1 MAQSRNFLLLCGVM
15 TNRLFRD
22 VVFGPV
28 HSRRLG
34 LSLGINIFP
43 AESKICSFNC
53 IYCECGW
60 NTGEKKS
67 YVPRDIVR
75 NDIEMSFRNI
85 TETGSKPDV
94 ITFAGNGEPTIHPD
108 FSGIIDDTLELR
120 DKYLKG
126 VPVAVLSNSTMLSR
140 ETVRTALMKTEIP
153 ILKLDSAVR
162 ETMMTINNVS
172 TSFSFDEYVNGL
184 IMMKGRA
191 IIQTMLVK
199 GTINGVA
206 FDNSTA
212 EEVEKLTGLL
222 KKIEPKEVQIYTL
235 HRVPPLSTV
244 FRIDNMRLK
253 EIESILINK
262 SLKVH
267 LVIN

>member
-1 MAQSRNFLLLCGVM
+1 M

-43 AESKICSFNC
+43 AELKICSFNC

-67 YVPRDIVR
+67 YVPRDVVR
-75 NDIEMSFRNI
+75 NEMEKHFRNI
-85 TETGSKPDV
+85 SESGDKPDV
-94 ITFAGNGEPTIHPD
+94 ITFAGNGEPTIHPE
-108 FSGIIDDTLELR
+108 FSGIIDDTIMLR
-120 DKYLKG
+120 NKYLKG
-126 VPVAVLSNSTMLSR
+126 VPIAVLSNSTMLQN
-140 ETVRTALMKTEIP
+140 EQVRNALLRTEIP

-162 ETMMTINNVS
+162 ATMMTINNVS
-172 TSFSFDEYVNGL
+172 SSFRFEEYINGL

-191 IIQTMLVK
+191 IIQTMFVK

-206 FDNSTA
+206 FDNSTS

-244 FRIDNMRLK
+244 FRIDNERLK
-253 EIESILINK
+253 EIESMLINN
-262 SLKVH
+262 SIKVH
-267 LVIN
+267 LVLN